1 MKYRHL
7 TEGERYQ
14 IQALH
19 AEGLGPTAIGQRI
32 GRCKSVISRE
42 LRWHQHRSCY
52 HAGEA
57 QRSYRQRLLAKG
69 KLRQPWGPAFDEIA
83 VPLLKG

>member
-19 AEGLGPTAIGQRI
+19 AEGLGPTAIGKRLD
-32 GRCKSVISRE
+32 RCKSVISRE
-42 LRWHQHRSCY
+42 LKRNRQNGRY
-52 HAGEA
+52 RAAEA
-57 QRSYRQRLLAKG
+57 QCSYRQRWQAS
-69 KLRQPWGPAFDEIA
+69 PAVAIG
-83 VPLLKG
+83 VR